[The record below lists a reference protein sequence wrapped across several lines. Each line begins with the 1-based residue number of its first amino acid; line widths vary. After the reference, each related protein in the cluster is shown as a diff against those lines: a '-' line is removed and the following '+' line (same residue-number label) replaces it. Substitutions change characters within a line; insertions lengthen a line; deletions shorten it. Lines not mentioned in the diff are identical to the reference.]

1 MKLLRLALR
10 NLRREWRLPELRT
23 LAGSLLLAVLA
34 LGVVA
39 TLAARVE
46 RGILASAAELIG
58 GDIGVSAPQAVPLTF
73 ADEAHCDG
81 LAISRTA
88 GFPSVA
94 FAHERSQL
102 LDDRVQGARIGPA
115 AVRGQV
121 HLQPARQRH
130 HERRRVR
137 RVLADVGKGDR
148 VIAAA
153 EQRGRERHAE
163 TVGDVLGRDPARIGG
178 EAGKFRQA
186 HRDGEIA
193 AVAEA
198 VAEYHHVVEQS
209 GVRGGSRLRGRS
221 RARGDGY
228 TGEEDGDGQGALFH
242 GDFPCGSRVGAPVGN
257 RSERA
262 MAGSSPAAGSRAMDV
277 EPAHQAQAESSGQSG
292 HAGGGCAGM
301 RERGRDM
308 DTAAADVTRL
318 LKAWNGG
325 DEAALAEL
333 TERVY
338 AELHRIAHRYMRNE
352 RKAGALQTTALVN
365 EAYLRLADAA
375 AIDWRGR
382 AQFFAV
388 AAQMMRRVLVDAA
401 REREAHKRGG
411 GAQQVDLDE
420 AALVSGTPDR
430 TVLALD
436 DALTSFS
443 QLAPRQAQVVELRYF
458 GGLTEDEIAAT
469 LGIAA
474 RTVRRDWDLAK
485 AWLLRELSQP

>member
-1 MKLLRLALR
+1 M
-10 NLRREWRLPELRT
+10 
-23 LAGSLLLAVLA
+23 
-34 LGVVA
+34 
-39 TLAARVE
+39 
-46 RGILASAAELIG
+46 
-58 GDIGVSAPQAVPLTF
+58 
-73 ADEAHCDG
+73 
-81 LAISRTA
+81 
-88 GFPSVA
+88 
-94 FAHERSQL
+94 
-102 LDDRVQGARIGPA
+102 
-115 AVRGQV
+115 
-121 HLQPARQRH
+121 
-130 HERRRVR
+130 
-137 RVLADVGKGDR
+137 
-148 VIAAA
+148 
-153 EQRGRERHAE
+153 
-163 TVGDVLGRDPARIGG
+163 GG
-178 EAGKFRQA
+178 EAGKLRQA

-198 VAEYHHVVEQS
+198 VAEHRHVVEQS
-209 GVRGGSRLRGRS
+209 GGPGRG

-242 GDFPCGSRVGAPVGN
+242 GDFLRGLRVGAPVGN
-257 RSERA
+257 HSERA
-262 MAGSSPAAGSRAMDV
+262 RAAPRPPHGSRAMDV
-277 EPAHQAQAESSGQSG
+277 EPAHLAQAESSG

-325 DEAALAEL
+325 DVAALAEL

-365 EAYLRLADAA
+365 EAYLRLTDAA

-443 QLAPRQAQVVELRYF
+443 QVAPRQAQVVELRYF

-469 LGIAA
+469 LGVAA